1 MIKCEACPWVDS
13 EGGQRVGIP
22 PTGESHMAIGFL
34 KILAWSTQKFGLLAC
49 RERFWLDSDYMQIKC
64 KNNDIFC

>member
-1 MIKCEACPWVDS
+1 MIKFEACPWVDS

-34 KILAWSTQKFGLLAC
+34 KILAWSHSRIWSTCLSREVLA
-49 RERFWLDSDYMQIKC
+49 RIRLNAD
-64 KNNDIFC
+64 